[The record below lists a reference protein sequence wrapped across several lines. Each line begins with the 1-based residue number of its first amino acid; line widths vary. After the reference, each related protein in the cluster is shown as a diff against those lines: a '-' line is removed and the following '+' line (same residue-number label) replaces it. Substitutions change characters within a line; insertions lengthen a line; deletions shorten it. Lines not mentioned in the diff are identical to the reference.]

1 MKAKRLTALA
11 LAALMAAST
20 TSVALASAKAD
31 YDLDFKKDGYYKY
44 DEDEGRIVPA
54 DRDDLPLAI
63 RFTCVWKRI
72 RLPQRRKNPIMP
84 MRISPLVKAG

>member
-20 TSVALASAKAD
+20 TSVALASAKSD
-31 YDLDFKKDGYYKY
+31 YDLDFKMDGYYKY

-54 DRDDLPLAI
+54 KYDDFAPGDKIYL
-63 RFTCVWKRI
+63 
-72 RLPQRRKNPIMP
+72 RLVEDTSSDKKSKSYHAYEDFDIGVP
-84 MRISPLVKAG
+84 